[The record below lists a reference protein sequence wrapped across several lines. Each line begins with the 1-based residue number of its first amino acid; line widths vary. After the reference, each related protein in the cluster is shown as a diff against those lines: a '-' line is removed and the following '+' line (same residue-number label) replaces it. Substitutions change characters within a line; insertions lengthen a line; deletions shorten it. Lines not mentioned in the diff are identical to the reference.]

1 MKNVALVISSGGAR
15 GLAAIG
21 IIEELEK
28 QGYKVT
34 SISGC
39 SIGSLIG
46 GMYASGNLSKFKDWV
61 IQLDKKD
68 VFRLMDFTINHQGV
82 LKGDKIFN
90 EIKTIFQDIEI
101 ENLPVPYSAVAV
113 DLISHTEYVF
123 KSGSLFNAI
132 RASCAIPSIVT
143 PIKIKNKVLVDG
155 GIINPLPL
163 SHVKRTKDDI
173 LICIDLNSFEPDH
186 HKTESSYLIDY
197 DKYIRSLSSY
207 LPINIDNFSLTK
219 SGKVGGFFDIA
230 GRTFQIMQDKIIQD
244 SIEKHK
250 PNIVINVPR
259 SSSSMFD
266 FFKANELINLGRTLF
281 LQQIK

>member
-28 QGYKVT
+28 QGYKIT

-46 GMYASGNLSKFKDWV
+46 GMYASGNLSKFTDWV
-61 IQLDKKD
+61 VQLDKKD
-68 VFRLMDFTINHQGV
+68 VFRLMDFTINHQGI

-101 ENLPVPYSAVAV
+101 ENLKTPYSAVAV
-113 DLISHTEYVF
+113 DLISHKEHVF
-123 KSGSLFNAI
+123 RSGSLFNAI
-132 RASCAIPSIVT
+132 RASCAIPSIVK
-143 PIKIKNKVLVDG
+143 PVKLNNKVLVDG

-163 SHVKRTKDDI
+163 SHVERIDGDI
-173 LICIDLNSFEPDH
+173 LMGIDLNSFEPNHD
-186 HKTESSYLIDY
+186 KTEKSYLIDY

-219 SGKVGGFFDIA
+219 NGQVGSFFDIA

-250 PNIVINVPR
+250 PNLVIKVPR

-266 FFKANELINLGRTLF
+266 FFKANELISLGRSLF
-281 LQQIK
+281 LDQIK